1 MRSGR
6 RRSTRAFAAA
16 VVVVAVAWAATAA
29 GAASQAADTA
39 IARAGVFVVADFPGY
54 ASQPSSSITHA
65 DQVAMAKGIDGCS
78 PYVTMQKRLQTVP
91 LAASLQFADDR
102 GSFGNE
108 VAVFPTERAASA
120 LLVLA
125 AKSSMVGCLENY
137 LEKQFRQQRQ
147 TGVDDVSATLERQAI
162 SGLGDDSVV
171 YEGSLDLTGTD
182 GKQSQIATGSV
193 LVRVGRATE
202 AIVYFSQGADPTD
215 VLARAIDASVARLRA
230 VQMKGTS

>member
-6 RRSTRAFAAA
+6 RWSTRAFAAA
-16 VVVVAVAWAATAA
+16 VVIVAVGCAVTVA
-29 GAASQAADTA
+29 GASSQAADTA
-39 IARAGVFVVADFPGY
+39 IARAGVFVVGDFPGF

-91 LAASLQFADDR
+91 LAASLQFTDDG

-108 VAVFPTERAASA
+108 VAVFPTDRAASA
-120 LLVLA
+120 LLGLA

-147 TGVDDVSATLERQAI
+147 AGVDDVSATLERQAI

-171 YEGSLDLTGTD
+171 YEGSLDLTGAD
-182 GKQSQIATGSV
+182 GKRSQVAMGSV

-202 AIVYFSQGADPTD
+202 AVVYFAEGSDPTG
-215 VLARAIDASVARLRA
+215 VLAPAIDASVARLRA
-230 VQMKGTS
+230 AQMKGTS

>member
-1 MRSGR
+1 VI
-6 RRSTRAFAAA
+6 AA
-16 VVVVAVAWAATAA
+16 VACAATAA

-39 IARAGVFVVADFPGY
+39 IARAGVFVVADFPGF

-78 PYVTMQKRLQTVP
+78 PYVTMQKRWQTVP

-202 AIVYFSQGADPTD
+202 AIVYFTQGSDPTD
-215 VLARAIDASVARLRA
+215 VLAPAIDASVARLRA
-230 VQMKGTS
+230 AQMKGTS